1 MDSWQLTKAHRPTP
15 GALVNLNF
23 SDRLLALHTRVRAQ
37 APVADEDPVRVSES
51 RYSRG
56 ARVWHKV
63 AVTFIRT
70 QSSSIH
76 RRINWAFQGIR
87 RLITWRSEIIRN

>member
-37 APVADEDPVRVSES
+37 APVADEDPVRVSDA
-51 RYSRG
+51 RYSR
-56 ARVWHKV
+56 AASVWYSAYV
-63 AVTFIRT
+63 AFPR
-70 QSSSIH
+70 
-76 RRINWAFQGIR
+76 F
-87 RLITWRSEIIRN
+87 L